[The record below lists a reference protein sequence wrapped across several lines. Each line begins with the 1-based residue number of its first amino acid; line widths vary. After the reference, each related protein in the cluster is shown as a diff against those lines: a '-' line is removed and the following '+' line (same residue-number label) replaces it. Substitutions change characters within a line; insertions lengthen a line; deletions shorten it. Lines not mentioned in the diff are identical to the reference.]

1 MAFGAVRC
9 DTCGAEAPSLGSLQ
23 VHELRYHSGSA
34 AAAAAAAAAAES
46 AAARS
51 AAPTGSGRR
60 RAVAPLAL
68 AIGGLLS
75 GGAFVVTIRLV
86 G

>member
-1 MAFGAVRC
+1 MAIGVRC

-23 VHELRYHSGSA
+23 MHELRYHPASSAPGDAITSPVGSV
-34 AAAAAAAAAAES
+34 
-46 AAARS
+46 
-51 AAPTGSGRR
+51 APTRNGRR
-60 RAVAPLAL
+60 IAVAPLAV

-75 GGAFVVTIRLV
+75 GGAFAVTIRLV